1 MIVRSIINRMK
12 LGYMLDDDSL
22 SRLSGIAVDY
32 MVTGSLAA
40 ISLVF
45 VGRYWLPLLTVST
58 LGGLTVLFTVPWM
71 CSRVFRD
78 HRYER
83 MIMLYGVSTGTLS
96 TGLALLRILD
106 PEFKSKVSNDY
117 MLSAG
122 MTFGLAIPFIL
133 AINLP
138 AQAGMQGTLGPFW
151 TMVLISVGYLVY
163 SLVSY
168 AIVAKSRAFRKPS
181 TMWLEEDR

>member
-1 MIVRSIINRMK
+1 GV
-12 LGYMLDDDSL
+12 GHVLDNDGL
-22 SRLSGIAVDY
+22 SRISGLAVDY

-45 VGRYWLPLLTVST
+45 VGRYWLPLLVVSSA
-58 LGGLTVLFTVPWM
+58 GGLLIAISVPWIS
-71 CSRVFRD
+71 SRVFKD

-83 MIMLYGVSTGTLS
+83 MIMIYGVSTGTLS

-106 PEFKSKVSNDY
+106 PEFKTKVSNDY

-122 MTFGLAIPFIL
+122 LTFALMIPFIL

-138 AQAGMQGTLGPFW
+138 AIAGQQGSLGPFW
-151 TMVLISVGYLVY
+151 VMIGIAVAYLLY
-163 SLVSY
+163 SLL
-168 AIVAKSRAFRKPS
+168 AFAMIAKRRAFKKPA
-181 TMWLEEDR
+181 TIWLEEDRQP